1 MKGLA
6 AGLLGATPSAAL
18 ACAACARDTAPGAWL
33 LVGALIAAP
42 YLVAVAV
49 AGAVRRVDRGGP

>member
-1 MKGLA
+1 VTRPVAALLA
-6 AGLLGATPSAAL
+6 ATPSAAL
-18 ACAACARDTAPGAWL
+18 ACATCARDGAPGTWL

-49 AGAVRRVDRGGP
+49 ASAVRRADRGGP